1 MRWQCGRSVSEV
13 YVEEAEGRAVLT
25 FLGKGGVLRR
35 PPGKDGIYSSS
46 EKQAAG
52 RERSVGRT
60 FWADEVT

>member
-1 MRWQCGRSVSEV
+1 M
-13 YVEEAEGRAVLT
+13 EEAEGRAVLT

-35 PPGKDGIYSSS
+35 PPGKDGIYPSS